1 MTRERKA
8 FTAEERMLLEA
19 DLEKR
24 AIAKQ
29 TLTYKALARKHGR
42 SPRAI
47 ETYDFHRRH
56 ANERVI
62 IKSK

>member
-29 TLTYKALARKHGR
+29 TLSYKALARKHGR

-56 ANERVI
+56 G
-62 IKSK
+62 K